1 MIALITC
8 VVLIGLMLLGVPV
21 CAAMGGTAAAMFAS
35 LGYGNILA
43 VMAQRIYNG
52 TTSFT
57 MLAIPF
63 FILAGNL
70 MNTGGITDR
79 IFGFCRSLL
88 GHFPGG
94 LAYVNILSSFIF
106 SGMSGS
112 ALADVALAGVLAV
125 TMPGATLE
133 RVNAA
138 VETAGAHAA
147 GRMSATVEYLL
158 DIATIAPLV
167 GLLGTVLGMFKA
179 FSGVANDIASA
190 KPVVLAQGVS
200 QAIITTVFGL
210 AVSIPVLVAY
220 AFFRRRVARRTD
232 ELEDAAAQV
241 VDAMVSKGR

>member
-1 MIALITC
+1 MNEQAVGQSIT
-8 VVLIGLMLLGVPV
+8 LMQAWQYGGDLMWVLLG
-21 CAAMGGTAAAMFAS
+21 MS
-35 LGYGNILA
+35 
-43 VMAQRIYNG
+43 VMA
-52 TTSFT
+52 
-57 MLAIPF
+57 LA
-63 FILAGNL
+63 L
-70 MNTGGITDR
+70 M
-79 IFGFCRSLL
+79 FYLL
-88 GHFPGG
+88 VAHRRGAVAPAA
-94 LAYVNILSSFIF
+94 LLSDVLNALHNDNAAEAKRLCER
-106 SGMSGS
+106 SGS

-125 TMPGATLE
+125 TMPGATIE

-138 VETAGAHAA
+138 VETAGAQVSA
-147 GRMSATVEYLL
+147 RMSATAEYLL

-210 AVSIPVLVAY
+210 VVSIPVLAAY

-232 ELEDAAAQV
+232 ELENAAAEV

>member
-1 MIALITC
+1 MNEQAVEQGITLMQAWQYGGDLMWVLLGMSVIALAVIMYLL
-8 VVLIGLMLLGVPV
+8 VAHRRAAIAPAALLSDVLNALHNDN
-21 CAAMGGTAAAMFAS
+21 AAEAKRLCERSGT
-35 LGYGNILA
+35 
-43 VMAQRIYNG
+43 
-52 TTSFT
+52 
-57 MLAIPF
+57 
-63 FILAGNL
+63 
-70 MNTGGITDR
+70 
-79 IFGFCRSLL
+79 
-88 GHFPGG
+88 
-94 LAYVNILSSFIF
+94 
-106 SGMSGS
+106 
-112 ALADVALAGVLAV
+112 ALADIALAGVLAV

-138 VETAGAHAA
+138 VETAGAHVA

-210 AVSIPVLVAY
+210 VVSIPVLAAY

-232 ELEDAAAQV
+232 ELENAAAEV
-241 VDAMVSKGR
+241 VDAMVTKSR

>member
-1 MIALITC
+1 MNEQAVEQGITLMQAWQYGGDLMWVLLGMSVIALALIMYLF
-8 VVLIGLMLLGVPV
+8 VAHRRGAIAPAALLSDVLNALHGDNATEAKRL
-21 CAAMGGTAAAMFAS
+21 CE
-35 LGYGNILA
+35 
-43 VMAQRIYNG
+43 R
-52 TTSFT
+52 
-57 MLAIPF
+57 
-63 FILAGNL
+63 
-70 MNTGGITDR
+70 
-79 IFGFCRSLL
+79 
-88 GHFPGG
+88 
-94 LAYVNILSSFIF
+94 
-106 SGMSGS
+106 SGS

-138 VETAGAHAA
+138 VETAGSHAA

-210 AVSIPVLVAY
+210 VISIPVLAAY

-232 ELEDAAAQV
+232 ELENAAAEI

>member
-1 MIALITC
+1 MNEQAVEQSITLMQAWQYGGDLMWVLLGMSVIALALILYL
-8 VVLIGLMLLGVPV
+8 VVAHRRGAVAPAALLSDILNALHKDN
-21 CAAMGGTAAAMFAS
+21 AAEAKR
-35 LGYGNILA
+35 LCE
-43 VMAQRIYNG
+43 R
-52 TTSFT
+52 
-57 MLAIPF
+57 
-63 FILAGNL
+63 
-70 MNTGGITDR
+70 
-79 IFGFCRSLL
+79 
-88 GHFPGG
+88 
-94 LAYVNILSSFIF
+94 
-106 SGMSGS
+106 SGS

-138 VETAGAHAA
+138 VETAGAHVA

-210 AVSIPVLVAY
+210 LVSIPVLVAY

-232 ELEDAAAQV
+232 ELENAAAEV